1 MAVRDSIEKASV
13 AVVEWDF
20 VDGRSTLPI
29 LMAIPITMLSGLEPS
44 VFERHGACP
53 LITRWFGN

>member
-1 MAVRDSIEKASV
+1 MAVRDSIEKASY
-13 AVVEWDF
+13 AAEWDV

-29 LMAIPITMLSGLEPS
+29 LMAIPITMVSGLEPS
-44 VFERHGACP
+44 VFEGHGARP

>member
-1 MAVRDSIEKASV
+1 MAVRDSIEKA
-13 AVVEWDF
+13 ACAVEWDF

-29 LMAIPITMLSGLEPS
+29 LMAIPITMLRGMELS
-44 VFERHGACP
+44 VFERHGKRP